1 MKQSAGEKMTQNKN
15 EEIEK
20 LTNYIREK
28 GGDAV
33 EIPASNIVTAEWVRM
48 KCLFGCAGYGRRFG
62 CPPYSPTPAETQKVL
77 DEFTTALLVRFDG
90 DCGETTPARL
100 VSREMTRF
108 VQTVMYDVE
117 KTAFK
122 DGFYKVL
129 AYTGHQCGWCKSCA
143 AKENGAVASDCRVR
157 NKMRPSM
164 EAAGIDV
171 YATCENA
178 GWKLD
183 VLSCTKVEGG
193 TVLDSPMSTIMLLLL
208 E

>member
-1 MKQSAGEKMTQNKN
+1 MPDVN
-15 EEIEK
+15 EEVEK

-28 GGDAV
+28 GGDSVAL
-33 EIPASNIVTAEWVRM
+33 PASKVITAEWVRM

-62 CPPYSPTPAETQKVL
+62 CPPYSPTPFETQKVL
-77 DEFTTALLVRFDG
+77 DEFNTALLIRFDG
-90 DCGETTPARL
+90 DVGETTPERL

-129 AYTGHQCGWCKSCA
+129 SYTGHQCGWCKSCA
-143 AKENGAVASDCRVR
+143 AKEKGATASDCRVR

-171 YATCENA
+171 YKTCENA
-178 GWKLD
+178 GWHLD